1 MEKPKENIRTEPTI
15 LELKGRAYDLLAM
28 RQRLEAEI
36 NGVNQQIAALSQP
49 KPVEKK

>member
-1 MEKPKENIRTEPTI
+1 MEKSKENKPVAPTL

-36 NGVNQQIAALSQP
+36 NAVNQQIVALSQP